1 MMRLIF
7 KLRFICILVVFVV
20 SSCQSVQQ
28 YNSHIDS
35 EISVK
40 KQKKD
45 LDFINKKL
53 TKNHP
58 KLDLY
63 LSQNKINFKFDS
75 LKKSIDK
82 PLKPNEFFLKI
93 NPIIS
98 QLRHGHT
105 DTFPLYRKSTKSEIK
120 RLKNSVG
127 PFSQITTF
135 WQNDSLYLIQV
146 SKKDSVLKVG
156 SKILA
161 IDGISPQQLKA
172 KYQSA
177 VYGDGFNK
185 TYLANR
191 LNRSFFNNYYLLE
204 NGLKDSINLSLSY
217 KGKQVDHVIKRVFNK
232 EEDKKK
238 EKVSKKDTIK
248 QESVTNTKSDKLKPF
263 NYSFNQ
269 STKSYAR
276 SLSFP
281 TNDSAF
287 AVLKV
292 NTFSYGS
299 YKKDYQ
305 SIFKIIHDYK
315 VKNLVLDLRNNGG
328 GRLADANQL
337 FAYLKPAQEEF
348 LSHQTVKS
356 PTALKRTM
364 VDITPKLLKPIIY
377 PISYLAYLL
386 TKKSENNE
394 YEIKPSLSRVKI
406 KDLKDDYNGNLYV
419 IINGGSYSASA
430 MISANLKGLNR
441 AYFVGEETGGDANG
455 TVAGLM
461 PDYKLPH
468 SKLKLS
474 IGTIYLTPKY
484 YQTEV
489 IGHGIYP
496 DQEIKTTLKDRLNK
510 IDPQLR
516 WILKD
521 VKNDNSAL
529 KKVVK

>member
-1 MMRLIF
+1 MMRLILKF
-7 KLRFICILVVFVV
+7 RFVSVLVVFAVF
-20 SSCQSVQQ
+20 SCQSVKQ
-28 YNSHIDS
+28 YNAHIDS

-40 KQKKD
+40 KQRKD
-45 LDFINKKL
+45 LDFIHKKL
-53 TKNHP
+53 IKNHP

-63 LSQNKINFKFDS
+63 LSENEISFKFDS
-75 LKKSIDK
+75 LKKTIDK
-82 PLKPNEFFLKI
+82 PLTPNEFFLKI

-105 DTFPLYRKSTKSEIK
+105 DIFPLYRKSTKSEIK

-146 SKKDSVLKVG
+146 SKKDSILKIG
-156 SKILA
+156 SKILS
-161 IDGISPQQLKA
+161 IDGVNPQQLKA

-177 VYGDGFNK
+177 VYGDGFNE

-191 LNRSFFNNYYLLE
+191 LNRSFFTNYYLLE
-204 NGLKDSINLSLSY
+204 KGLKDSINLRLSY
-217 KGKQVDHVIKRVFNK
+217 KGKQVDIIVKRVFNK
-232 EEDKKK
+232 EDKKK
-238 EKVSKKDTIK
+238 EKASKKDTIK
-248 QESVTNTKSDKLKPF
+248 QESTDKVKTEKLKSF
-263 NYSFNQ
+263 NFSFNQ

-276 SLSFP
+276 ILSFP
-281 TNDSAF
+281 TNDSTF

-292 NTFSYGS
+292 NTFSFGN

-337 FAYLKPAQEEF
+337 FAYLKPDEKEF
-348 LSHQTVKS
+348 IADQLVNNAGSFQRAIVG
-356 PTALKRTM
+356 
-364 VDITPKLLKPIIY
+364 VVPKILKPIIY
-377 PISYLAYLL
+377 PLSYISYFI
-386 TKKSENNE
+386 TSKKKDNYSQ
-394 YEIKPSLSRVKI
+394 IKPSLSRI
-406 KDLKDDYNGNLYV
+406 KTKYLKDDYSGNLYV
-419 IINGGSYSASA
+419 IINGGSYSASV
-430 MISANLKGLNR
+430 MISANLKGVNR

-484 YQTEV
+484 FQTEQ

-496 DQEIKTTLKDRLNK
+496 DQEIKTTLKDRLNQ